1 MGAEGAPSSP
11 RGDNEA
17 SDSQGQA
24 LWSPPLFLSVQDNWT
39 LARSRTPSVQP
50 QCLSS
55 GDSDGRGHW
64 PCWPPRAPPMA
75 GGRPHWGPCGAG
87 RARGTGAA
95 QVCVG
100 AQTDTW
106 MTFWE
111 AGSAADLPTRGQV
124 TDKCFPSPGI

>member
-75 GGRPHWGPCGAG
+75 GGRPHWGLCGAG

-100 AQTDTW
+100 AQTDSW
-106 MTFWE
+106 MG
-111 AGSAADLPTRGQV
+111 AQGLPGASGASARVRGAE
-124 TDKCFPSPGI
+124 PL

>member
-39 LARSRTPSVQP
+39 LACSRTLSVQP

-100 AQTDTW
+100 AQTDSW
-106 MTFWE
+106 MG
-111 AGSAADLPTRGQV
+111 AQGLPGASGASARVRGAE
-124 TDKCFPSPGI
+124 PL